1 MNVTE
6 LIKILQ
12 EVDPNSVAMIET
24 EKGVQEVELVQ
35 ESADADYNEIYIM
48 GWDGINERNIK

>member
-1 MNVTE
+1 MNVKE

-12 EVDPNSVAMIET
+12 EVDPNSKAMIET

-35 ESADADYNEIYIM
+35 ESVDADYNEIYIM
-48 GWDGINERNIK
+48 GENK